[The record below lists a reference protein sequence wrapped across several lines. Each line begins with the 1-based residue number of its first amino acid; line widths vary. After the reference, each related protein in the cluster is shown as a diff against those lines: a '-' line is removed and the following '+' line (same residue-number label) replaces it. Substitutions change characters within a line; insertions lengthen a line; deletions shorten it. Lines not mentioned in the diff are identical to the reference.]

1 MKKGVVALIL
11 SLSLAG
17 FAGLKLHLD
26 TIPRA
31 QVPGASILYL
41 PSGRFL
47 QYMSLG
53 NRPLMADLIYLWAIQ
68 YFSNTAVADRYDHME
83 HVFSIIAELDP
94 RYVDPYSIGAMIAAS
109 DAGDMEAAF
118 RILDLGLEKNPD
130 QSIFPWEAGHTALM
144 QLKDIELAREYFKQ
158 AMEIPGSPPMA
169 RRLYANASTELSD
182 YPTALKHWGEIYET
196 TDDPRVKKIA
206 ANHLYRVYAA
216 IHIERLAKALGVFKE
231 RFGRIPSDLSE
242 LVTAG
247 LMEALPRDVDGNHY
261 VYDPTTG
268 AITTAVPWW
277 KR

>member
-1 MKKGVVALIL
+1 MKKGVVTLIL
-11 SLSLAG
+11 ILSLAG
-17 FAGLKLHLD
+17 FTGLKLHLD

-41 PSGRFL
+41 PSGKFL
-47 QYMSLG
+47 QYVSLG

-83 HVFSIIAELDP
+83 HVFAIIAELDP
-94 RYVDPYSIGAMIAAS
+94 RYVDPYSIGAMIAGS
-109 DAGDMEAAF
+109 DAGDMQTAF

-130 QSIFPWEAGHTALM
+130 QWIFPYQAGHLAIP
-144 QLKDIELAREYFKQ
+144 LKDFELAREYFKK
-158 AMEIPGSPPMA
+158 AMEIPGASPIT

-196 TDDPRVKKIA
+196 TDDERVKRIA
-206 ANHLYRVYAA
+206 TNHLYRVYAA
-216 IHIERLAKALGVFKE
+216 IHTERLTEALGAFRE
-231 RFGRIPSDLSE
+231 RFGRSPSELSE

-247 LMEALPRDVDGNHY
+247 LMEALPRDLDGNDY
-261 VYDPTTG
+261 VYDPAT
-268 AITTAVPWW
+268 AEITTAVPWW